1 MENLDDPMPQK
12 KKIKEKEIILKNEKY
27 WDNTVIKKKIF
38 LNIFKN

>member
-1 MENLDDPMPQK
+1 MLWDDPMPKK